1 MSTGTLQRKK
11 KIVVLEFVRFQ
22 LYSFRTGGTQICKA
36 PPTRKEGHNT
46 VVEAHLNVFVFTI
59 QLFEE
64 SKINK

>member
-1 MSTGTLQRKK
+1 M
-11 KIVVLEFVRFQ
+11 
-22 LYSFRTGGTQICKA
+22 
-36 PPTRKEGHNT
+36 KEGHDT

>member
-11 KIVVLEFVRFQ
+11 KIVALKFVRFQ

-36 PPTRKEGHNT
+36 PPTMKEGHDT

-64 SKINK
+64 SNK